1 MKNNADFEYP
11 ILILKENDKG
21 LYCLEKDF
29 GLVSKGGE
37 SFYRKL
43 TIYDKSGRG
52 LYLSK
57 YETFEKAD
65 FLSSIK
71 YFQQMY
77 QITSSY
83 VPIDDISLDEIK
95 QKLIRHIEVNKKY
108 WLKLDNFEDIKEVIL
123 GMESFEKLYK
133 IFL

>member
-21 LYCLEKDF
+21 LYCLEKNF

-37 SFYRKL
+37 SFYRNL
-43 TIYDKSGRG
+43 TIYDRNGKGF
-52 LYLSK
+52 YLSK
-57 YETFEKAD
+57 YQTIEKAD

-77 QITSSY
+77 RITSSFEM
-83 VPIDDISLDEIK
+83 IDVISLEALK
-95 QKLIRHIEVNKKY
+95 EKLVNHIEANRKF
-108 WLKLDNFEDIKEVIL
+108 WLKLDNFEDIRRNIFDKKD
-123 GMESFEKLYK
+123 FETDRKSVV
-133 IFL
+133 